1 MLKSYIVPINMKNNN
16 YYKEIKK
23 TLDTIIMSLLGVV
36 VYSAISLDVN
46 LNYPPDWIV
55 SLLYFFF
62 ILFIVRVTFASSP
75 TIIFIKPSNC
85 KFKKCLAKIF
95 SYITTLLIGVTCS
108 ALYTAINS
116 TPEKIIKTSII
127 FLLCYCLTTISLCF
141 FGYFSINQII
151 KKK

>member
-1 MLKSYIVPINMKNNN
+1 MLKSYIVPINMKNNY

-55 SLLYFFF
+55 SLLYVFF
-62 ILFIVRVTFASSP
+62 ILFIVRVTFASSQ

-116 TPEKIIKTSII
+116 TPDKIIKTSII

-151 KKK
+151 EKK

>member
-55 SLLYFFF
+55 SLLYVS
-62 ILFIVRVTFASSP
+62 L
-75 TIIFIKPSNC
+75 
-85 KFKKCLAKIF
+85 
-95 SYITTLLIGVTCS
+95 
-108 ALYTAINS
+108 
-116 TPEKIIKTSII
+116 
-127 FLLCYCLTTISLCF
+127 YCL
-141 FGYFSINQII
+141 
-151 KKK
+151 